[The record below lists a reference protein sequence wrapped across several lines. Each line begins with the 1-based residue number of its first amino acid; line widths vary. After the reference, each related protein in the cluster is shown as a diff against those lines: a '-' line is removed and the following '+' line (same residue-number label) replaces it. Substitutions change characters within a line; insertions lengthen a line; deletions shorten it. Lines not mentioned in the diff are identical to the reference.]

1 MKLRGQWGERMAED
15 ILRLAGF
22 MEGINYQKQ
31 KALETDRNRPDFT
44 FFLPQHLKVNM
55 DVKFPLTNYLHFL
68 ESESAQDKESYRE
81 KFLKDVKQR
90 IKEVQDRNY
99 INPEENTVD
108 YVLVFIPNEQVYGF
122 IHENNPQLLDEAMRQ
137 KVILCSPLTL
147 YAILAVMRQA
157 IDNFQL
163 EKTSARILSLLGT
176 FGRQWELFVKSFDQ
190 LDKRLSDAAEEMNK
204 LKTTRRSQ
212 LEKPLEEIAFLRK
225 QGGLEASSGTKET
238 TDADA
243 APGREE
249 S

>member
-1 MKLRGQWGERMAED
+1 
-15 ILRLAGF
+15 
-22 MEGINYQKQ
+22 
-31 KALETDRNRPDFT
+31 
-44 FFLPQHLKVNM
+44 
-55 DVKFPLTNYLHFL
+55 
-68 ESESAQDKESYRE
+68 
-81 KFLKDVKQR
+81 
-90 IKEVQDRNY
+90 
-99 INPEENTVD
+99 PEENTVD